1 MSKNFEIDQQI
12 EQKLSI
18 TPKMIQRIGILSSTS
33 EELGEMIEN
42 ELDNNPALEEN
53 NSEIEEFE
61 NLPLPSEFENYE
73 NEYTGSYREKIIS
86 KKMNLYE
93 FLERQVGELKT
104 SSEQRTLL
112 IELIHN
118 IGQNGYFPS
127 DFNMAEIEK
136 EKKISSKVLEDA
148 IIILQNLEPSG
159 VAARNITEC
168 FHIQIQ
174 TLGNNLYPSKTINI
188 AKELIKNNLEKLKKR
203 SIRSISKELQIPE
216 EELHKS
222 IELIKSL
229 KVTPTEE
236 FIEYKEELKIPDILV
251 SIKNGV
257 INVRLNEEK
266 FKNDGIKPLSCNKEY
281 IEISKNPEKLSLK
294 EQKHIK
300 EKLDKAKDFIENVK
314 NWKETLLRVGT
325 IIAKSQNEYLQ
336 YGIQNIKPLKLE
348 DIANETGFHI
358 STISRTINGKFIEI
372 PSKEVLSLRF
382 FFHTSILNTKG
393 QEISTRYIQN
403 KIQEL
408 IRSED
413 KSKPLSDQKISF
425 LLEDIGITIARR
437 TVSKYRENLNIL
449 SSPKRIKKNY

>member
-1 MSKNFEIDQQI
+1 MSNNFEISQQI

-18 TPKMIQRIGILSSTS
+18 TPKMIQRISILSSTS
-33 EELGEMIEN
+33 EELGEMIVT

-53 NSEIEEFE
+53 RSEIEEFE
-61 NLPLPSEFENYE
+61 NLPLPTDFENYQ
-73 NEYTGSYREKIIS
+73 NEYTDNYREKIIS
-86 KKMNLYE
+86 KKINLYE
-93 FLERQVGELKT
+93 FLERQVSELKT
-104 SSEQRTLL
+104 STQQRTLL
-112 IELIHN
+112 IELINN
-118 IGQNGYFPS
+118 IGQNGYFPP

-136 EKKISSKVLEDA
+136 EKKISSEILEDA
-148 IIILQNLEPSG
+148 IKVLQSFEPSG
-159 VAARNITEC
+159 VGARNITEC
-168 FHIQIQ
+168 LYIQIQ
-174 TLGNNLYPSKTINI
+174 NLENDLYPIKTINI
-188 AKELIKNNLEKLKKR
+188 AKNIIKNNLEKLKKK

-281 IEISKNPEKLSLK
+281 IQISKNLEKLSLK

-300 EKLDKAKDFIENVK
+300 EKLVQAKNFIENVK

-325 IIAKSQNEYLQ
+325 MIAKSQNEYLQ

-358 STISRTINGKFIEI
+358 STISRTINGKFLETPI
-372 PSKEVLSLRF
+372 KEVRDLVHHDADMYLKIMTHLYENGIWAEDDAREPWF
-382 FFHTSILNTKG
+382 LCEAHTAEIIAETLNKF
-393 QEISTRYIQN
+393 
-403 KIQEL
+403 
-408 IRSED
+408 ED
-413 KSKPLSDQKISF
+413 AVKAAKD
-425 LLEDIGITIARR
+425 
-437 TVSKYRENLNIL
+437 
-449 SSPKRIKKNY
+449 